1 MKSIPLGAIEKWLLF
16 EQMEDPS
23 FFTNWLVTLEQ
34 PLEQRLL
41 GRALEELRRLSP
53 VHFSRIGIADDGQQI
68 TAEFDPARDIDDFII
83 MRDEWEGGAHEYLRH
98 LLTHPL
104 NPFSDGMFRCHC
116 VLSPEPMVALQSSHV
131 AGDGFT
137 NNWLR
142 ATFVE
147 LYSRLHEE
155 RKDLDTGQ
163 PKLDGYDLHL
173 GDVRPKIPVATID
186 FGDQTPPRTMRRPRM
201 SADARDLGE
210 MPLECQ
216 VRTFRAE
223 LDRSAFRSFFAR
235 AQGFGV
241 STLAYMAACMALAVD
256 RCYDDWAEQPGDF
269 FAVNIPRDF
278 RFVPEWRGHLG
289 NVVYPVGVPIMK
301 DSLGDL
307 EHTATNVFNLLDRAK
322 DNWLFYRLF
331 SHEVRAAKNTTVE
344 AARTSSKG
352 PRLDQQAD
360 TVFLEPLPVLGVT
373 ELPSRKG
380 RSSIGPARIAEVYFQ
395 SPIIGRRSVEGG
407 TVLAGNVH
415 WHPLFDDRIRG
426 FLQTFLDLFVQ
437 GSPNNPA
444 DVEWELI

>member
-41 GRALEELRRLSP
+41 ARALEELRRLSP
-53 VHFSRIGIADDGQQI
+53 VHFSKIIVGDDGRQI
-68 TAEFDPARDIDDFII
+68 AAEFDVERGIEEFII
-83 MRDEWEGGAHEYLRH
+83 VRDEWEGGAPSYLRH

-116 VLSPEPMVALQSSHV
+116 VMAPEPMVALQSSHV

-147 LYSRLHEE
+147 LYSRLCEG
-155 RKDLDTGQ
+155 RDDLETDQ
-163 PKLDGYDLHL
+163 PKLDGYNLRL
-173 GDVRPKIPVATID
+173 GDFRPKIPVATID
-186 FGDQTPPRTMRRPRM
+186 FGGQTSPRTMRRPRM
-201 SADARDLGE
+201 SADARQLGE
-210 MPLECQ
+210 MPLECR
-216 VRTFRAE
+216 VRTFRAV
-223 LDRSAFRSFFAR
+223 LDRSAFHGFFAR
-235 AQGFGV
+235 VQGFGV

-256 RCYDDWAEQPGDF
+256 RCYDNWAEQPGDF
-269 FAVNIPRDF
+269 FAVYIPRDF
-278 RFVPEWRGHLG
+278 RFVPEWKGYLG
-289 NVVYPVGVPIMK
+289 NVVFSLGVPIMK

-307 EHTATNVFNLLDRAK
+307 EHTATNVFNLLDSAK

-331 SHEVRAAKNTTVE
+331 SHEVRAAKNAIVE
-344 AARTSSKG
+344 VARTSSVV
-352 PRLDQQAD
+352 PCLDQQAD
-360 TVFLEPLPVLGVT
+360 TVFLEPLAVLGVT
-373 ELPSRKG
+373 EVPSRKS
-380 RSSIGPARIAEVYFQ
+380 RSSIGSARITEVYFQ

-426 FLQTFLDLFVQ
+426 FLQTFLDLMVQ
-437 GSPNNPA
+437 GSPNKPA
-444 DVEWELI
+444 DVEWDLI